1 MLQQID
7 STVQLKKYT
16 KTDKPASDKQHLI
29 SSGSEPSSPEH
40 QAANTPEKIEPPNQ
54 LQPAKIEDT
63 NKEEAFRAV
72 TFAVA
77 GTTETSSDTDKK
89 TDSPSQSKR
98 TSKINMLA
106 ETVFG
111 VPTKQAVA
119 EAETTV
125 CYLET

>member
-1 MLQQID
+1 M
-7 STVQLKKYT
+7 
-16 KTDKPASDKQHLI
+16 
-29 SSGSEPSSPEH
+29 
-40 QAANTPEKIEPPNQ
+40 
-54 LQPAKIEDT
+54 
-63 NKEEAFRAV
+63 

-125 CYLET
+125 CYRET